1 MMMRALSIAA
11 LATALA
17 ACGQVAPLRPLP
29 GKSLPVKPLMASAT
43 PKVDDLLALPPMA
56 KPARTDE
63 LLTRSQPRRGDR
75 FDLPPADGRAAP
87 AEAAQAVP
95 APSTTGP
102 DNAEEPR

>member
-1 MMMRALSIAA
+1 MMRALLIAS

-43 PKVDDLLALPPMA
+43 PSVGDLLALPPMA
-56 KPARTDE
+56 NPGRTDE
-63 LLTRSQPRRGDR
+63 LLTRSQPRRADR
-75 FDLPPADGRAAP
+75 FDLPPADGDAAP
-87 AEAAQAVP
+87 AEVEPAAP

-102 DNAEEPR
+102 GKVEESR

>member
-1 MMMRALSIAA
+1 MIRGLWIAG

-43 PKVDDLLALPPMA
+43 PAVDDLLELPPMA
-56 KPARTDE
+56 KPARIDE
-63 LLTRSQPRRGDR
+63 LLTRSQPRRADR
-75 FDLPPADGRAAP
+75 FDLPPADGGAAP
-87 AEAAQAVP
+87 TEVEPTAP

-102 DNAEEPR
+102 DNVEEPR